1 MPDHVHQLVRGVSLE
16 SNARRYITLA
26 KQYSGYYFSRAV
38 RRETLARYGHD
49 RWLPDEQAVRG
60 WFRYIIKNPVQAKL
74 VEQSRTTL
82 TLAQAL
88 ARSKNSLNGPWS
100 DDRTTLIA
108 IRGSRRRRALAYR
121 GPMRQHQLEEMTG
134 LDLRWK
140 ALASRDAAA
149 DGTFVYGVT
158 STGVYCRPSCPS
170 RRPRADR
177 VRFFDTT
184 IDARHAGFRA
194 CKRCRPDTVGLAQP
208 GIEAVRR
215 ASAYLATHADETVT
229 LGHLA
234 RVTSMSPHHLQRRFK
249 AIVGLSPREFQ
260 SAVRAGKLRTSLRD
274 GRDVTTAIYEAGY
287 GSPSRV
293 YEAAPTGKG
302 MSLSSYRRG
311 GAGMRIGYSTMSSP
325 VGIVLVAATENG
337 VCSVK
342 IGDSEPALEQDLRRE
357 YPAAEIEADRKQRS
371 EWVKAIARHL
381 RGEMPSLDLPID
393 VRATAFQW
401 KVWRALQQIPYGET
415 RAYADVARGIGKPK
429 AVRAVARACATNPVC
444 LVVPCHRVVP
454 SAGGAGGYRWGS
466 KTKEKLLATERAAR
480 R

>member
-1 MPDHVHQLVRGVSLE
+1 M
-16 SNARRYITLA
+16 
-26 KQYSGYYFSRAV
+26 
-38 RRETLARYGHD
+38 
-49 RWLPDEQAVRG
+49 RW
-60 WFRYIIKNPVQAKL
+60 
-74 VEQSRTTL
+74 
-82 TLAQAL
+82 QAL
-88 ARSKNSLNGPWS
+88 A
-100 DDRTTLIA
+100 A
-108 IRGSRRRRALAYR
+108 
-121 GPMRQHQLEEMTG
+121 
-134 LDLRWK
+134 
-140 ALASRDAAA
+140 RDAAA
-149 DGTFVYGVT
+149 DGTFIYGVT

-184 IDARHAGFRA
+184 VEAKQAGFRA
-194 CKRCRPDTVGLAQP
+194 CKRCRPDTVGLVQP
-208 GIEAVRR
+208 GIDAVRR
-215 ASAYLATHADETVT
+215 ASAYLATHADRTVT
-229 LGHLA
+229 LDHLA
-234 RVTSMSPHHLQRRFK
+234 RVASMSPHHLQRRFK

-302 MSLSSYRRG
+302 MSLSSYKRG
-311 GAGMRIGYSTMSSP
+311 GAGMRIEYSTMTSP
-325 VGIVLVAATENG
+325 VGLVLVAATENG

-342 IGDSEPALEQDLRRE
+342 IGGSEAALANDLRRE
-357 YPAAEIEADRKQRS
+357 YPTAEIAADRKPRS
-371 EWVKAIARHL
+371 EWTKAIARHL
-381 RGEMPSLDLPID
+381 RGDTPSLDLPID

-401 KVWRALQQIPYGET
+401 KVWRALQRIPYGET
-415 RAYADVARGIGKPK
+415 RAYAEVAKSIGKPK